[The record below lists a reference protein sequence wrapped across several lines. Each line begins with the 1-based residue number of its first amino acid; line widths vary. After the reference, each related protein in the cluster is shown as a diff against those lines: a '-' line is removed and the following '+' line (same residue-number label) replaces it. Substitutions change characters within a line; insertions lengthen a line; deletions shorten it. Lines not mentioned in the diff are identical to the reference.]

1 MKEVS
6 IKFKFTDEQF
16 EEVQD
21 EAESVDMSAGELLTK
36 VMKFIIKDLLDT
48 RKNRLYNTEDE
59 SPEQGLAQ

>member
-59 SPEQGLAQ
+59 SPE

>member
-36 VMKFIIKDLLDT
+36 VMKFIIEDLLDT

-59 SPEQGLAQ
+59 LPEQGLAQ